1 MSVLKVIEVLAS
13 SDSGWEDAAKNA
25 VKAASKSLKAVRS
38 VYIQEQSA
46 VVEDG
51 EIKEYRINAKIAFE
65 VLDDDD

>member
-13 SDSGWEDAAKNA
+13 SKTGWEDAAKNA
-25 VKAASKSLKAVRS
+25 VKSASKSVKAIRS

-51 EIKEYRINAKIAFE
+51 EIKEFRINAKITFE
-65 VLDDDD
+65 VLED